1 MVETTKKEACMKKIV
16 IDARES
22 GTSTGRYIDS
32 LIKYLHEFNPPYELV
47 LLAKNHRIDYL
58 KKIAPKFKVIESNF
72 KEFTFAEQLGL
83 LKQIKELK
91 PDLVHFGAIHQ
102 PVLYRGKSVTTVHDL
117 TTARFRNPTKNWL
130 IFTIK
135 QNIYKCV
142 IKRVAHNST
151 AIVTPTDYVK
161 NDLAS
166 YAKISDRKITVT
178 HEAAEDLSGKAEPIA
193 GIAGKDF
200 IIFNGRPLPH
210 KNLYRVIE
218 AYELLRQKY
227 PQLLL
232 VIAGRKDASFKS
244 YLSFVRKLK
253 LENSIVFTDYI
264 PDSQLKWAFQNTKAY
279 VYASLSE
286 GFGLPGLEAMHYGAP
301 LVSSN
306 ATCLPEVYGDAAHY
320 FDPTNVND
328 MAEKIDEVLSSPK
341 LQEELIEKGKKQVKK
356 YSWRRMAEQTLD
368 VYNEVLEK
376 NT

>member
-1 MVETTKKEACMKKIV
+1 MSRIA

-22 GTSTGRYIDS
+22 GTSTGRYIDN
-32 LIKYLHEFNPPYELV
+32 LIKYLHELKSKHTII
-47 LLAKNHRIDYL
+47 LLAKAHRVDYL
-58 KKIAPKFKVIESNF
+58 KKTAPNFKIIESNF
-72 KEFTFAEQLGL
+72 KEFTFSEQLGL
-83 LKQIKELK
+83 LKQIRGLK
-91 PDLVHFGAIHQ
+91 PDLVHFGMIQQ
-102 PVLYRGKSVTTVHDL
+102 PIFYRGASVTTVHDL
-117 TTARFRNPTKNWL
+117 TTARFKNPAKNWL
-130 IFTIK
+130 IFTVK
-135 QNIYKCV
+135 QKIYKRV
-142 IKRVAHNST
+142 IKRVAHKSD
-151 AIVTPTDYVK
+151 AIITPTEFVK
-161 NDLAS
+161 TDLAKFADINS
-166 YAKISDRKITVT
+166 RKISVT
-178 HEAAEDLSGKAEPIA
+178 YEAAEDLSGKAEPIP
-193 GIAGKDF
+193 GLEGKDF

-356 YSWRRMAEQTLD
+356 YSWKRMAEQTLD
-368 VYNEVLEK
+368 VYNEVLGE